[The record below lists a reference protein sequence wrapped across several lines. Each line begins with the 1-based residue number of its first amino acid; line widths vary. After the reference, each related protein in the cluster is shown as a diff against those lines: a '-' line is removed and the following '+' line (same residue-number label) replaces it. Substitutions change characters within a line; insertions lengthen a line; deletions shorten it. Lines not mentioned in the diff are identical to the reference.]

1 MSAPPN
7 PEVPILEVKG
17 TDVFYG
23 ASQILFGIDLAVARG
38 QTMALL
44 GRNGAGKSTTF
55 KAIAGIAPPRRG
67 QVLLSGAAV
76 SGKAPY
82 LVARAGI
89 GYVPE
94 DRQVFPEHTV
104 EDNLIVGAKAGP
116 RGDRHWTAERIY
128 EVFPLLA
135 GMRHRM
141 AGRLSGGEQQ
151 MLTIART
158 LMGNPDILL
167 LDEPSEGLAPIIV
180 RAIGDLI
187 RTLRGMGVTILI
199 AEQNMHFCLGV
210 ATHATVIDK
219 GQVVYSAGIDELRGN
234 DAILQRYL
242 AV

>member
-1 MSAPPN
+1 MTAPM
-7 PEVPILEVKG
+7 LQMQG
-17 TDVFYG
+17 ADVFYG
-23 ASQILFGIDLAVARG
+23 ASQILFAVDLTIERG

-67 QVLLSGAAV
+67 RILLDGQMV
-76 SGKAPY
+76 SGRAPY
-82 LVARAGI
+82 RIARAGI

-94 DRQVFPEHTV
+94 DRQVFPEHSV
-104 EDNLIVGAKAGP
+104 ADNLLIGAK
-116 RGDRHWTAERIY
+116 RGSRGQTDWTAERIY

-135 GMRHRM
+135 GMRSRM

-180 RAIGDLI
+180 QAIGALI
-187 RTLRGMGVTILI
+187 RTLRGMDIAILL
-199 AEQNMHFCLGV
+199 AEQNMHFCLDV

-219 GQVVYSAGIDELRGN
+219 GQIVYCAPIAELRGN
-234 DAILQRYL
+234 EAIARRYL